1 MRLHSYRTH
10 PSHMDEHLSWTMMNN
25 NGPIAEDNVA
35 DFPGRE
41 QNGEKEGQP
50 KPATP
55 ELDAVEEARFRL
67 EMKLRRE
74 QYEADEVQRKK
85 TFMNRLVIVAAA
97 GFVFIVF
104 NFLSLRNP
112 EIYDVDPETLRIV
125 NQAINAIILLTVPF
139 VLGTIGAAARILISD
154 INPQHKTALIVSSGL
169 MAVFSWVSIKS
180 GVLVALLAP
189 HIERANLSKE
199 NIITGQSDF
208 YTLALVAIA
217 VGMFATNVY
226 LMIAQRVDQLTL
238 RSKGERS

>member
-1 MRLHSYRTH
+1 
-10 PSHMDEHLSWTMMNN
+10 MMNN

-50 KPATP
+50 NPATP
-55 ELDAVEEARFRL
+55 EPDVVEEARFRL

-74 QYEADEVQRKK
+74 QYEVDEVQRKK

-125 NQAINAIILLTVPF
+125 NQAINAFILLTVPF

-189 HIERANLSKE
+189 HIERASLSKE
-199 NIITGQSDF
+199 NVITGQSDF

-238 RSKGERS
+238 RSKGERP

>member
-1 MRLHSYRTH
+1 
-10 PSHMDEHLSWTMMNN
+10 MNN

-50 KPATP
+50 NPATP
-55 ELDAVEEARFRL
+55 EPDVVEEARFRL

-74 QYEADEVQRKK
+74 QYEVDEVQRKK

-125 NQAINAIILLTVPF
+125 NQAINAFILLTVPF

-189 HIERANLSKE
+189 HIERASLSKE
-199 NIITGQSDF
+199 NVITGQSDF

-238 RSKGERS
+238 RSKGERP

>member
-1 MRLHSYRTH
+1 
-10 PSHMDEHLSWTMMNN
+10 MNN
-25 NGPIAEDNVA
+25 NGPTAEGNVA

-55 ELDAVEEARFRL
+55 ELDAIEEARYRL
-67 EMKLRRE
+67 ERKLHLE
-74 QYEADEVQRKK
+74 EYEAHEIQRKK
-85 TFMNRLVIVAAA
+85 TFMNRLIIVAAV
-97 GFVFIVF
+97 GFVFLVF

-112 EIYDVDPETLRIV
+112 EIYDVDPETLKTV

-154 INPQHKTALIVSSGL
+154 INPQHKTSLVVSSGL

-180 GVLVALLAP
+180 GVLVALIAP
-189 HIERANLSKE
+189 HIERANFSKE
-199 NIITGQSDF
+199 IVTTGQSDF

-238 RSKGERS
+238 RSKGDTP

>member
-1 MRLHSYRTH
+1 
-10 PSHMDEHLSWTMMNN
+10 MMNN
-25 NGPIAEDNVA
+25 NGPTAEDNVA

-50 KPATP
+50 KPALP
-55 ELDAVEEARFRL
+55 ELDAVEEARIRL
-67 EMKLRRE
+67 ERKLRRE
-74 QYEADEVQRKK
+74 EYEADEVQRKK
-85 TFMNRLVIVAAA
+85 TFMNRLIVVAAV
-97 GFVFIVF
+97 GFVFMVF
-104 NFLSLRNP
+104 NLLSLRNP
-112 EIYDVDPETLRIV
+112 EIYDVDPETLRTV

-199 NIITGQSDF
+199 TVTTGQSDF

-238 RSKGERS
+238 RSKSDRP

>member
-1 MRLHSYRTH
+1 
-10 PSHMDEHLSWTMMNN
+10 MNN
-25 NGPIAEDNVA
+25 NGPAAEDNVA

-41 QNGEKEGQP
+41 QNGEKEGIP
-50 KPATP
+50 KPATA
-55 ELDAVEEARFRL
+55 ELDAVEEARIRL
-67 EMKLRRE
+67 ERKLHFE
-74 QYEADEVQRKK
+74 QYEAEQVQRKK
-85 TFMNRLVIVAAA
+85 TFMNRLIIVAAV
-97 GFVFIVF
+97 GFVFLVF

-112 EIYDVDPETLRIV
+112 EIYDVDPETLKTV

-154 INPQHKTALIVSSGL
+154 INPQHKTALVVSSGL

-199 NIITGQSDF
+199 AVTTGQSDF

-238 RSKGERS
+238 RSKGDRH

>member
-1 MRLHSYRTH
+1 
-10 PSHMDEHLSWTMMNN
+10 MNN

-41 QNGEKEGQP
+41 QNGEQEGQP
-50 KPATP
+50 KPTTA
-55 ELDAVEEARFRL
+55 ELDAAEEARLRL
-67 EMKLRRE
+67 EMKLYRE
-74 QYEADEVQRKK
+74 QQEAEEVQRKK
-85 TFMNRLVIVAAA
+85 TFMNRLVILAAA

-112 EIYDVDPETLRIV
+112 EIYDVDPETLRVV

-199 NIITGQSDF
+199 AVTTGQSDF

-238 RSKGERS
+238 RSKDDRP

>member
-1 MRLHSYRTH
+1 
-10 PSHMDEHLSWTMMNN
+10 MNN
-25 NGPIAEDNVA
+25 NGPTVEANVA

-41 QNGEKEGQP
+41 QNGEKESQP
-50 KPATP
+50 KPDTP
-55 ELDAVEEARFRL
+55 ELDAAAEARYRL
-67 EMKLRRE
+67 ERKVRRE
-74 QYEADEVQRKK
+74 EFEADEIQRKK
-85 TFMNRLVIVAAA
+85 TFMNRLIIVAAV
-97 GFVFIVF
+97 GFVFLVF

-112 EIYDVDPETLRIV
+112 EIYDVDTETLRTV

-154 INPQHKTALIVSSGL
+154 INPQHKTALVVSSGL

-189 HIERANLSKE
+189 HIERANLSKDT
-199 NIITGQSDF
+199 ITTGQSDF

-238 RSKGERS
+238 RSKGDRP